1 MDWFFFMKKSYEIV
15 FVKHFYFILL
25 RQINTI
31 LKYPEASGQHKNTTK
46 TFSLFMNST
55 TLYEKELSFQAD
67 RRKAA
72 VEFIKIIS
80 DLWYDKSIE
89 LMLFRNQLIDRN
101 VSDIMN
107 LHEYAGEFVQK
118 PINVFDTV
126 EIARAIENLDL
137 PPSRIDIGKLT
148 YEYHLEDNKYHDSR
162 AFVIDKLKNA
172 KNSKDIKPKDVV
184 LYGFGRIGRL
194 LAREMMSKI
203 GKGQQLR
210 LRAIVTRDKNDAV
223 SLEKRASLLRYDSIH
238 GDFEGSV
245 QADVANNALIINGT
259 TVHII
264 TANAPE
270 EIDYTKYGIENA
282 LLIDNTGAF
291 TTEEA
296 LKRHL
301 VSKGVDKV
309 LLTAPG
315 KGVPNIVYGVNHN
328 EYNPD
333 EVAIFSAASCTTN
346 AITPILKAVEDTLGV
361 VKGHL
366 ETIHAYTND
375 QNLVD
380 NMHKKY
386 RRGRAAA
393 LNMVITETGAGS
405 AVAKALPS
413 LTGKLTSNAIRVP
426 VPNGS
431 LVVLNLEVSKETSL
445 ENINAI
451 MRSYALEGEL
461 VEQIKYSLNNE
472 LVSSDI
478 VGTSAPSIYDSN
490 ATIVSGDGKNIVL
503 YVWYDN
509 EYGYSHQVIRLAKYI
524 AKVRRFTYY

>member
-1 MDWFFFMKKSYEIV
+1 
-15 FVKHFYFILL
+15 
-25 RQINTI
+25 
-31 LKYPEASGQHKNTTK
+31 
-46 TFSLFMNST
+46 MNNSV
-55 TLYEKELSFQAD
+55 LYEKEIAFQAD
-67 RRKAA
+67 RRKAG

-89 LMLFRNQLIDRN
+89 LVLFRNQLIDRN
-101 VSDIMN
+101 VSVI
-107 LHEYAGEFVQK
+107 
-118 PINVFDTV
+118 INIFDSV
-126 EIARAIENLDL
+126 EIAVAIQSLSL
-137 PPSRIDIGKLT
+137 PPSRLDIGKLT
-148 YEYHLEDNKYHDSR
+148 YEYHLEDHKYKNCED
-162 AFVIDKLKNA
+162 FVKDKLKNA
-172 KNSKDIKPKDVV
+172 KDFPDLKPKDVI

-203 GKGQQLR
+203 GTGQQLR
-210 LRAIVTRDKNDAV
+210 LRAIVTRDKNDAN

-245 QADVANNALIINGT
+245 FADVENNALIINGT
-259 TVHII
+259 TVHVI

-270 EIDYTKYGIENA
+270 DIDYSFYGIDDA
-282 LLIDNTGAF
+282 LVIDNTGAF
-291 TTEEA
+291 TTAEA
-296 LKRHL
+296 LQRHL
-301 VSKGVDKV
+301 KSTGVTKV

-315 KGVPNIVYGVNHN
+315 KGVPNIVYGVNHD

-333 EVAIFSAASCTTN
+333 DVAIFSAASCTTN
-346 AITPILKAVEDTLGV
+346 AITPILKVVEDELGV
-361 VKGHL
+361 IKGHL

-413 LTGKLTSNAIRVP
+413 LAGKLTSNAIRVP

-431 LVVLNLEVSKETSL
+431 LVVLNLEVGKATSI
-445 ENINAI
+445 ESVNSI
-451 MRSYALEGEL
+451 MRHYALEGDL

-490 ATIVSGDGKNIVL
+490 ATIVSADGKNIVL

-524 AKVRRFTYY
+524 AKDRRYTYY

>member
-1 MDWFFFMKKSYEIV
+1 MKS
-15 FVKHFYFILL
+15 
-25 RQINTI
+25 NTV
-31 LKYPEASGQHKNTTK
+31 
-46 TFSLFMNST
+46 
-55 TLYEKELSFQAD
+55 YEKELSFQAD
-67 RRKAA
+67 RRKAG

-89 LMLFRNQLIDRN
+89 LVLFRNQLIDRN
-101 VSDIMN
+101 VSDIIN

-126 EIARAIENLDL
+126 EIANAILNLDL

-148 YEYHLEDNKYHDSR
+148 YEYHLEDNKYHDAR

-172 KNSKDIKPKDVV
+172 KNSKNIKPKDVV

-210 LRAIVTRDKNDAV
+210 LRAIVTRDRNDAS
-223 SLEKRASLLRYDSIH
+223 SLEKRASLLRYDSVH

-245 QADVANNALIINGT
+245 QADVENNALIINGT

-264 TANAPE
+264 TANSPE
-270 EIDYTKYGIENA
+270 EIDYTQYGIDEA
-282 LLIDNTGAF
+282 LVIDNTGAF

-301 VSKGVDKV
+301 VSKGVNKV

-328 EYNPD
+328 DYNPD
-333 EVAIFSAASCTTN
+333 KVDIYSAASCTTN
-346 AITPILKAVEDTLGV
+346 AITPILQVVEETLGV

-413 LTGKLTSNAIRVP
+413 LAGKLTSNAIRVP

-431 LVVLNLEVSKETSL
+431 LVVLNLEVAKPTSI
-445 ENINAI
+445 EEVNGV
-451 MRSYALEGEL
+451 MRKYALEGEL

-478 VGTSAPSIYDSN
+478 VGTSAPSIFDSN

-503 YVWYDN
+503 YIWYDN

-524 AKVRRFTYY
+524 AKVRRYTYY

>member
-1 MDWFFFMKKSYEIV
+1 M
-15 FVKHFYFILL
+15 
-25 RQINTI
+25 N
-31 LKYPEASGQHKNTTK
+31 KN
-46 TFSLFMNST
+46 
-55 TLYEKELSFQAD
+55 TLYEKELSLQAD
-67 RRKAA
+67 RRKAG
-72 VEFIKIIS
+72 VEFIKITS

-89 LMLFRNQLIDRN
+89 LIFFRNQLIDTT

-126 EIARAIENLDL
+126 EIARAILNLDL

-148 YEYHLEDNKYHDSR
+148 YEYHLEDNKYHDAR
-162 AFVIDKLKNA
+162 AFVIDKLKGA
-172 KNSKDIKPKDVV
+172 KNSEEITPKDVV

-210 LRAIVTRDKNDAV
+210 LRAIVTRDRNDAQ
-223 SLEKRASLLRYDSIH
+223 SLEKRASLLRYDSVH
-238 GDFEGSV
+238 GDFQGSV
-245 QADVANNALIINGT
+245 AVDIENNTLIINGT
-259 TVHII
+259 TVHVI
-264 TANAPE
+264 TANSPE
-270 EIDYTKYGIENA
+270 EIDYTQFGIDNA
-282 LLIDNTGAF
+282 LVIDNTGAF

-296 LKRHL
+296 LQRHL

-328 EYNPD
+328 EFNPD
-333 EVAIFSAASCTTN
+333 EVSIFSAASCTTN

-405 AVAKALPS
+405 AVAKALPN
-413 LTGKLTSNAIRVP
+413 LAGKLTSNAIRVP

-431 LVVLNLEVSKETSL
+431 LVVLNLEVGKTTSI
-445 ENINAI
+445 EEVNNI
-451 MRSYALEGEL
+451 MKQYALEGEL

-478 VGTSAPSIYDSN
+478 VGTSAPSIFDSN
-490 ATIVSGDGKNIVL
+490 ATIVSNDGHNIVL

>member
-1 MDWFFFMKKSYEIV
+1 MS
-15 FVKHFYFILL
+15 
-25 RQINTI
+25 
-31 LKYPEASGQHKNTTK
+31 NTTV
-46 TFSLFMNST
+46 
-55 TLYEKELSFQAD
+55 YEKEIAFQAD
-67 RRKAA
+67 RRRAG
-72 VEFIKIIS
+72 VELIKIIS

-89 LMLFRNQLIDRN
+89 MVLFRNQLIDRN
-101 VSDIMN
+101 VSDIIN
-107 LHEYAGEFVQK
+107 LHEYAGEFVGK
-118 PINVFDTV
+118 PISVFDSV
-126 EIARAIENLDL
+126 EIARAILSLDL
-137 PPSRIDIGKLT
+137 PPSKLDIGKLT
-148 YEYHLEDNKYHDSR
+148 YEFHLENNKYNDAKS
-162 AFVIDKLKNA
+162 FVIDKLKDA
-172 KNSKDIKPKDVV
+172 KNTEDIQPKDVV

-194 LAREMMSKI
+194 LAREMMSKM
-203 GKGQQLR
+203 GKGNQLR
-210 LRAIVTRDKNDAV
+210 LRAIVTRDKNDAS

-238 GDFEGSV
+238 GDFQGSV
-245 QADVANNALIINGT
+245 VADVANNALIINGT

-264 TANAPE
+264 TANQPE
-270 EIDYTKYGIENA
+270 DIDYTIYGIEDA
-282 LLIDNTGAF
+282 LVIDNTGAF
-291 TTEEA
+291 TTQEA
-296 LKRHL
+296 LARHL
-301 VSKGVDKV
+301 TSKGVDKV

-315 KGVPNIVYGVNHN
+315 KGVPNIVHGVNQN

-333 EVAIFSAASCTTN
+333 EVNIFSAASCTTN
-346 AITPILKAVEDTLGV
+346 AITPILKAVEDTLEV

-413 LTGKLTSNAIRVP
+413 LAGKLTSNAIRVP

-431 LVVLNLEVSKETSL
+431 LVVLNLEVGKATSV
-445 ENINAI
+445 EEVNNILKK
-451 MRSYALEGEL
+451 YALEGEL

-478 VGTSAPSIYDSN
+478 VGTSAPSIFDSN
-490 ATIVSGDGKNIVL
+490 ATIVSADGKNIVL

-524 AKVRRFTYY
+524 AKVRRYTYY

>member
-1 MDWFFFMKKSYEIV
+1 MD
-15 FVKHFYFILL
+15 H
-25 RQINTI
+25 N
-31 LKYPEASGQHKNTTK
+31 N
-46 TFSLFMNST
+46 
-55 TLYEKELSFQAD
+55 LYEKELSLQAD
-67 RRKAA
+67 RRKAG

-89 LMLFRNQLIDRN
+89 LIFFRNQLIDTT
-101 VSDIMN
+101 VSNIMN

-126 EIARAIENLDL
+126 EIARAILNLDL
-137 PPSRIDIGKLT
+137 PPARIDIGKLT
-148 YEYHLEDNKYHDSR
+148 YEYHLDDNKYNDAK
-162 AFVIDKLKNA
+162 AFVIDKLND
-172 KNSKDIKPKDVV
+172 SKKSEEITPKDVV

-194 LAREMMSKI
+194 LAREMMGKI

-210 LRAIVTRDKNDAV
+210 LRAIVTRDRNDAQ
-223 SLEKRASLLRYDSIH
+223 SLEKRASLLQYDSVH
-238 GDFEGSV
+238 GDFQGSV
-245 QADVANNALIINGT
+245 SADIENNALLINGT
-259 TVHII
+259 TVHVI
-264 TANAPE
+264 TANSPE
-270 EIDYTKYGIENA
+270 EIDYTQYGIDNA
-282 LLIDNTGAF
+282 LVIDNTGAF

-296 LKRHL
+296 LQRHL
-301 VSKGVDKV
+301 TSKGVDKV

-328 EYNPD
+328 DFNPD
-333 EVAIFSAASCTTN
+333 EVSIFSAASCTTN

-431 LVVLNLEVSKETSL
+431 LVVLNLEVGKSTSI
-445 ENINAI
+445 EEVNNI
-451 MRSYALEGEL
+451 MKHYALEGEL

-478 VGTSAPSIYDSN
+478 VGTSAPSIFDSN
-490 ATIVSGDGKNIVL
+490 ATIVSNDGTNIVL

-524 AKVRRFTYY
+524 AKVRRYTYY

>member
-1 MDWFFFMKKSYEIV
+1 
-15 FVKHFYFILL
+15 
-25 RQINTI
+25 
-31 LKYPEASGQHKNTTK
+31 
-46 TFSLFMNST
+46 MNNNN
-55 TLYEKELSFQAD
+55 LYEKELSLQAD
-67 RRKAA
+67 RRKAG
-72 VEFIKIIS
+72 VEFIKIIN

-89 LMLFRNQLIDRN
+89 IIFFRNQLIDTT
-101 VSDIMN
+101 VSTIMN

-126 EIARAIENLDL
+126 EIARAILNLDL

-148 YEYHLEDNKYHDSR
+148 YEYHLEDNKYNDAK
-162 AFVIDKLKNA
+162 AFVIDKLKDS
-172 KNSKDIKPKDVV
+172 KNSEDITPKDVV

-210 LRAIVTRDKNDAV
+210 LRAIVTRDRNDAQ
-223 SLEKRASLLRYDSIH
+223 SLEKRASLLQYDSVH
-238 GDFEGSV
+238 GDFQGSV
-245 QADVANNALIINGT
+245 SADIKNNALLINGT
-259 TVHII
+259 TVHVI
-264 TANAPE
+264 TANSPE
-270 EIDYTKYGIENA
+270 EIDYTQYGIDNA
-282 LLIDNTGAF
+282 LVIDNTGAF

-296 LKRHL
+296 LQRHL
-301 VSKGVDKV
+301 TSKGVDKV

-328 EYNPD
+328 DFNPD
-333 EVAIFSAASCTTN
+333 EVSIFSAASCTTN

-413 LTGKLTSNAIRVP
+413 LAGKLTSNAIRVP

-431 LVVLNLEVSKETSL
+431 LVVLNLEVGKITSI
-445 ENINAI
+445 EEVNNI
-451 MRSYALEGEL
+451 MKHYALEGEL

-478 VGTSAPSIYDSN
+478 VGTSAPSIFDSN
-490 ATIVSGDGKNIVL
+490 ATIVSADGNNIVL

-524 AKVRRFTYY
+524 AKVRRYTYY

>member
-1 MDWFFFMKKSYEIV
+1 
-15 FVKHFYFILL
+15 
-25 RQINTI
+25 
-31 LKYPEASGQHKNTTK
+31 
-46 TFSLFMNST
+46 MNNT
-55 TLYEKELSFQAD
+55 TLYEKEIAFQAD
-67 RRKAA
+67 RRKAG

-80 DLWYDKSIE
+80 DLWFDKSIE
-89 LMLFRNQLIDRN
+89 LVLFRNQLIDKN
-101 VSDIMN
+101 VSEIIN
-107 LHEYAGEFVQK
+107 LHEYAVAFVGK
-118 PINVFDTV
+118 PINVFDSV
-126 EIARAIENLDL
+126 ELANAIANLDL

-148 YEYHLEDNKYHDSR
+148 YEYHLEDNKYNDAK

-172 KNSKDIKPKDVV
+172 KNFHEIKPKDVV

-223 SLEKRASLLRYDSIH
+223 LLEKRASLLRYDSVH
-238 GDFEGSV
+238 GDFQGSV
-245 QADVANNALIINGT
+245 VADPENNALLINGT

-264 TANAPE
+264 TANSPE
-270 EIDYTKYGIENA
+270 EIDYTSFGIEDA
-282 LLIDNTGAF
+282 LVIDNTGAF

-296 LKRHL
+296 LQRHL
-301 VSKGVDKV
+301 TSKGVDKV

-315 KGVPNIVYGVNHN
+315 KGVPNIVYGVNHDD
-328 EYNPD
+328 YSPD
-333 EVAIFSAASCTTN
+333 EVSIFSAASCTTN

-413 LTGKLTSNAIRVP
+413 LAGKLTSNAIRVP

-431 LVVLNLEVSKETSL
+431 LVVLNLEVGKKT
-445 ENINAI
+445 NIAAVNNI
-451 MRSYALEGEL
+451 MKKYALEGEL

-478 VGTSAPSIYDSN
+478 VGTSAPAIFDSN

-524 AKVRRFTYY
+524 AKVRRYTYY